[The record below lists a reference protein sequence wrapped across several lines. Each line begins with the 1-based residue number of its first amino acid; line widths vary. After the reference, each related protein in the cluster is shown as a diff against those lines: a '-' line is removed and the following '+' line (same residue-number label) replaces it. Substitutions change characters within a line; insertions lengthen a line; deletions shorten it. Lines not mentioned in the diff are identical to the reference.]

1 MSDSSGDDEELQF
14 AIEGLKISKPK
25 KPVEPIGYQQDL
37 EEEEDLER
45 LEIHNYAAR
54 KQEDKVGIKD
64 FKVISVIGKGAYG
77 KVFLVQK
84 HPSEK
89 LYAMKV
95 LKKATIIVHG
105 ASDHQLSERSI
116 LEAISHPFIVKLH
129 FAFQTSTRLYLIL
142 TYASGGELFSFLH
155 TEKMFN
161 DDQARFYI
169 AELLLGLEHL
179 HELGIIYRDL
189 KPENVMLD
197 KDGHL
202 LLTDF
207 GLSKVA
213 IDAQSVCGTVEFMA
227 PEVLEERYRY
237 GKEVDYWSLG
247 IMLYD
252 MVVGSPPFTGGN
264 RKKIMENVLKK
275 KPIFPNYITQD
286 TRDLCTKVYSY

>member
-1 MSDSSGDDEELQF
+1 MSSDEDELQF
-14 AIEGLKISKPK
+14 AIEDLKISNPK
-25 KPVEPIGYQQDL
+25 KPVEPIGFQQDL
-37 EEEEDLER
+37 QEEEDLEL
-45 LEIHNYAAR
+45 LEIHNYAS
-54 KQEDKVGIKD
+54 KQEEKVGIKD
-64 FKVISVIGKGAYG
+64 FKVISVVGKGAYG

-84 HPSEK
+84 IKGDK
-89 LYAMKV
+89 LFAMKV
-95 LKKATIIVHG
+95 LKKATIVVHG
-105 ASDHQLSERSI
+105 SSDHHLSERSI

-129 FAFQTSTRLYLIL
+129 FAFQSQSRLYLIL

-169 AELLLGLEHL
+169 TELLLGLEHL
-179 HELGIIYRDL
+179 HSLGIIYRDL

-213 IDAQSVCGTVEFMA
+213 LDAQTVCGTVEFMA
-227 PEVLEERYRY
+227 PEVLEERNRY

-252 MVVGSPPFTGGN
+252 MVVGSPPFTGSN

-286 TRDLCTKVYSY
+286 TRDLCTKVSMLLT

>member
-1 MSDSSGDDEELQF
+1 MSSDDEDELQF
-14 AIEGLKISKPK
+14 ALEDLKFSKPK
-25 KPVEPIGYQQDL
+25 KDISPVGYQQDL
-37 EEEEDLER
+37 EEEEDLEL
-45 LEIHNYAAR
+45 LEIHNYAAN
-54 KQEDKVGIKD
+54 KEKFGLKD

-84 HPSEK
+84 HHSEK

-105 ASDHQLSERSI
+105 ASDHHLSERSI

-129 FAFQTSTRLYLIL
+129 YAFQTSSRLYLIL

-227 PEVLEERYRY
+227 PEVLEERHRY

-247 IMLYD
+247 VMLYD

-286 TRDLCTKVYSY
+286 TRDLCTKVFSL